1 MSEIK
6 RSDEQLAQSFA
17 EEHRDILS
25 WRIRRPRRGEP
36 HCWFVNG
43 RLDEYGILT
52 RDLGR
57 KFLAANTF
65 RAPQCFG
72 TDFSD
77 ERVYQILDGAFSRF
91 WARAESIG

>member
-6 RSDEQLAQSFA
+6 LTDEQLAQSFA

-65 RAPQCFG
+65 RAPQYFG

-77 ERVYQILDGAFSRF
+77 ERVYQILDGAKKKL
-91 WARAESIG
+91 IVD

>member
-1 MSEIK
+1 MTQIK
-6 RSDEQLAQSFA
+6 LTDEQLAQSFA

-25 WRIRRPRRGEP
+25 WRIRRPLHGEP

-57 KFLAANTF
+57 KFLEAGTF
-65 RAPQCFG
+65 RAPQHFG

-77 ERVYQILDGAFSRF
+77 ERVYQILDGAKKKLSVD
-91 WARAESIG
+91 

>member
-1 MSEIK
+1 MSEIML
-6 RSDEQLAQSFA
+6 SDEQLAQSFA

-25 WRIRRPRRGEP
+25 WRIRRPRSGEP

-43 RLDEYGILT
+43 LLDEYGILT

-57 KFLAANTF
+57 KFLVDNTF
-65 RAPQCFG
+65 RAPQYFG

-77 ERVYQILDGAFSRF
+77 ERVYQILDGAKKKLIV
-91 WARAESIG
+91 E